1 MRSHSCFFSLFSL
14 KNLESE
20 GGPRKGRMVETLGM
34 EYQKLKKKKKGLV
47 ILNVTDEG
55 M

>member
-1 MRSHSCFFSLFSL
+1 MFLLTEFSL

-20 GGPRKGRMVETLGM
+20 GDPRKGRMVEPLGM
-34 EYQKLKKKKKGLV
+34 EYQKLKKEKGLV